1 MLSWFFKKQDS
12 ASNSKRAIVEKES
25 FRYCPKCGDEYR
37 AEFTTCVSCNVE
49 LITDYARKNEDS
61 EKIINPKDLI
71 ISPTDK
77 LINIEQ
83 GSLAEIKRH
92 KVLLERAGIP
102 SVIFSE
108 SGGGKG

>member
-1 MLSWFFKKQDS
+1 MLSWFFNKQDS
-12 ASNSKRAIVEKES
+12 ASKTKRAMVEKEI

-37 AEFTTCVSCNVE
+37 AEFTTCVSCNVK
-49 LITDYARKNEDS
+49 LTTGTARKNDDS
-61 EKIINPKDLI
+61 GKKINPKDLI

-77 LINIEQ
+77 LVNIEQ

-92 KVLLERAGIP
+92 KVLLDRAGIP

-108 SGGGKG
+108 SGGAKG